1 MGAVTLLGYFLVAF
15 LIGYAW
21 AWFAIIDDETTDF
34 QVFSSDEEVEKF
46 HQACFDGMRK
56 GIE

>member
-1 MGAVTLLGYFLVAF
+1 MSAVELLGYFLVAF
-15 LIGYAW
+15 VIGYAW

-34 QVFSSDEEVEKF
+34 KVFSNDEEVEEF
-46 HQACFDGMRK
+46 HKSCFHGMRK

>member
-15 LIGYAW
+15 LIGYTW
-21 AWFAIIDDETTDF
+21 AWFAIINNETADF
-34 QVFSSDEEVEKF
+34 KVFSSDEEIEEF
-46 HQACFDGMRK
+46 HKACFHGMRK

>member
-15 LIGYAW
+15 LIGYTW
-21 AWFAIIDDETTDF
+21 AWFAIINDDTTDF
-34 QVFSSDEEVEKF
+34 QVFSSDEEVEQF